1 MNYLV
6 PERLDRLAREYALG
20 TLAGPA
26 RRRFERVL
34 QSSPAAVQAVD
45 AWRQRLAVLDLST
58 VPRQPPAAT
67 WHRIEQRLF
76 GGPPPAQAAAATA
89 SAWQRLLQALRGL
102 LSGRTLSGALA
113 GLLLCA
119 LLVRVAPGLLGLEP
133 RADALPASY
142 VGLLLDAGGKPT
154 LLASSRRQGRQLTV
168 KLLQPLAVPT
178 GQVAQLW
185 ALPKDGGAPVAVGV
199 VPASGSARIALP
211 DTSEKLFFTVS
222 QLAVSF
228 EPAPVQAGGAPSGPF
243 TLIGHCVKVW

>member
-1 MNYLV
+1 MNYLL

-45 AWRQRLAVLDLST
+45 AWRQRLAVLDLAT
-58 VPRQPPAAT
+58 VPRQPPAAN

-76 GGPPPAQAAAATA
+76 GAPPPAQAAAATA
-89 SAWQRLLQALRGL
+89 SAWQRLQQALRGL

-154 LLASSRRQGRQLTV
+154 LVASSRRQGRQLTV

-211 DTSEKLFFTVS
+211 DSSEKLFFTVS

-243 TLIGHCVKVW
+243 ALIGHCVKVW